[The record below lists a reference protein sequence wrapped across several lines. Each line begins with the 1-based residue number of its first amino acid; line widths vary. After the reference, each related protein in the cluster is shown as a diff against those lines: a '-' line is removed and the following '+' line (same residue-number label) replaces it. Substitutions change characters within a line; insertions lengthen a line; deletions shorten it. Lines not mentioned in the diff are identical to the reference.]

1 MINKFQKYWNE
12 TCAKVSNENVFKTN
26 MITIV
31 LDGCEDH
38 FVSKTLMDL
47 VETEM
52 LEFRK
57 TGK

>member
-1 MINKFQKYWNE
+1 
-12 TCAKVSNENVFKTN
+12 

-38 FVSKTLMDL
+38 FVSKALMDL

>member
-1 MINKFQKYWNE
+1 MFQKYWNE